1 MVPMR
6 ERSGERGRKRESEN
20 RERERERERE
30 SSPSMRRT
38 IGGAADY

>member
-1 MVPMR
+1 MFQGHLVGSLLPIP
-6 ERSGERGRKRESEN
+6 ELEGKEG
-20 RERERERERE
+20 RERERE